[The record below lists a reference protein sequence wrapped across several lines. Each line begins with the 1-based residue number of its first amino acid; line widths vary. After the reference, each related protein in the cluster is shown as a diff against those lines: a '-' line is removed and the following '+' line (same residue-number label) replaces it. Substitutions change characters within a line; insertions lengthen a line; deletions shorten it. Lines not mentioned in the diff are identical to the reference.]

1 MISSVLL
8 FAIFATLV
16 SNVLAFN
23 VTVGARTLDVS
34 QILTIPDSPVK
45 TACAANCTDTTTK
58 ITQCNNNVPCLCS
71 VATVTSLHSCETC
84 MLHFLINTNTQAPD
98 FRAGSNV
105 IMGAYAG
112 KCLTDANITVPA
124 NLSALTLPATWDGPF
139 VAVFNT
145 PISLIIATI
154 GTLLGGGLLYIMS
167 TIS

>member
-1 MISSVLL
+1 MISSVLFFAL
-8 FAIFATLV
+8 FSTLI
-16 SNVLAFN
+16 SNVFAFN
-23 VTVGARTLDVS
+23 VTVGDRTLDVS
-34 QILTIPDSPVK
+34 QILTIPDSRVK
-45 TACAANCTDTTTK
+45 TACAANCTDTTNR
-58 ITQCNNNVPCLCS
+58 ITACASNPQCLCT
-71 VATVTSLHSCETC
+71 VETVTSLHSCETC

-112 KCLTDANITVPA
+112 RCKDDANVTVPA
-124 NLSALTLPATWDGPF
+124 NLSALALPATWDGPF

-154 GTLLGGGLLYIMS
+154 GAILGGGLLFIMS